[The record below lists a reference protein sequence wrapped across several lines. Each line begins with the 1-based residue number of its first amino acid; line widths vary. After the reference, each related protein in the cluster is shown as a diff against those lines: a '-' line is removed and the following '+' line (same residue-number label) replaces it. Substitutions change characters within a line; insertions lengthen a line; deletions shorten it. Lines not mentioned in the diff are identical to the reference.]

1 MKTLLILALIIS
13 GCTTNQAIMSPSKQ
27 YGQSNMPLA
36 ESGRIK
42 WSDYYLGYYDKL
54 RLESNKNTG
63 NELIIFNELIDAAKS
78 FEDGFL
84 TKDQF
89 ESKRRD
95 ARGRLQQLE
104 SDSRITKEESIF
116 IYPYPPAYT
125 PPRTTSCT
133 TSGGQTFCTTY

>member
-1 MKTLLILALIIS
+1 MKTLLILALLIS
-13 GCTTNQAIMSPSKQ
+13 GCATNYAIISPSKQ

-63 NELIIFNELIDAAKS
+63 NELIIFNELIDAAK
-78 FEDGFL
+78 EYEAG
-84 TKDQF
+84 TINKDKF

-104 SDSRITKEESIF
+104 SDNQLTKEDSIF
-116 IYPYPPAYT
+116 NYPYPPAYN
-125 PPRTTSCT
+125 PPRTTNCT
-133 TSGGQTFCTTY
+133 TSGGQTFCSTY